1 MIDFNTVLN
10 ALLDQVIEQAA
21 SPLVKRIVE
30 LEEQV
35 NTTQGFGSDEF
46 AEAVRSVVTETNYES
61 DEFAEAVRAIAKEEV
76 ENHEE
81 EYDHDE
87 FGPAMDGDEFRDQV
101 SSIIRDAT
109 FRIEVDF

>member
-10 ALLDQVIEQAA
+10 VLLDQVIEQAA

-35 NTTQGFGSDEF
+35 KNTQGFGSDEF
-46 AEAVRSVVTETNYES
+46 VEAVRRVLWTPNYES

-76 ENHEE
+76 EKHEE
-81 EYDHDE
+81 MVDHVD
-87 FGPAMDGDEFRDQV
+87 MGDYKFRDAVKDVVCDMTFNV
-101 SSIIRDAT
+101 SAR
-109 FRIEVDF
+109 

>member
-35 NTTQGFGSDEF
+35 KNTQGFGSDEF

-61 DEFAEAVRAIAKEEV
+61 GEFAEAVRAIAKEEV
-76 ENHEE
+76 EKHEE
-81 EYDHDE
+81 MVDHVDT
-87 FGPAMDGDEFRDQV
+87 GDDKFRDAV
-101 SSIIRDAT
+101 SDIVCNMT
-109 FRIEVDF
+109 FDVSVR